1 MARFSDLRP
10 FKNYIKQM
18 QQIAYNTFHRQVIL
32 AVAIILTAIFV
43 SCSNPESSKVSN
55 RHSVAILL
63 DRAESM
69 LGTNDS
75 TALATLDSIDAT
87 AIRSRKQNARY
98 ALLYSEALYKNYI
111 PVASDSLIMEAVR
124 YYSTGSDIRSRFRA
138 FYLVGCIYSE
148 LDRKPDAL
156 LAFTQAEHL
165 ASSVTDDYQLGLLN
179 TQLGLAFF
187 NSFDFSRALD
197 YYNAAYTHYSKA
209 GKESHEMH
217 ALYDIASCQLQLNNL
232 ERAYTLFDSIQ
243 TMASNAGDYYLLYN
257 CQLNKLNS
265 SMFLGDDLRART
277 DMEQITELF
286 GDAFDDAISLSTF
299 AKYNIL
305 AGNLQKARFYL
316 DKGWNNSTSI
326 SDSVSMYEYE
336 SLLLEKSGSFDS
348 AVVICRDAIYMER
361 KNVQTGLGNPLT
373 SAMSDYYKNI
383 SEIEMLKAS
392 RNHYAL
398 VLSILILVAVVVV
411 FILSIRSR
419 RLKYESTRQSLI
431 ITINELRLKENSNNE
446 TINRLNAKIN
456 GLFSRPLQ
464 ELDSVL
470 SKMIDSD
477 ALISSGH
484 IKSEVERKK
493 LYQNQTGAFYEE
505 IKRRFDMIV
514 SDKYQ
519 DELDEIINSS
529 CDNIMEQITS
539 GPFAI
544 SKKDLL
550 ILRLSIAGFSPNSI
564 SYLTGITRTSVY
576 KQRQRTIE
584 KIEKTTPDLVVK
596 LRNILNISS
605 LSIK

>member
-1 MARFSDLRP
+1 MRQRVVTTRLFFLRVSVAT
-10 FKNYIKQM
+10 
-18 QQIAYNTFHRQVIL
+18 IAL
-32 AVAIILTAIFV
+32 LLLCV
-43 SCSNPESSKVSN
+43 SCSHPGSSKVRD

-111 PVASDSLIMEAVR
+111 PVASDSLIMEAIR

-138 FYLVGCIYSE
+138 FYQLGCIYSE

-243 TMASNAGDYYLLYN
+243 TMASNAEDYYLLYN

-265 SMFLGDDLRART
+265 SMLLGDDLRART

-383 SEIEMLKAS
+383 SEIEMLK
-392 RNHYAL
+392 
-398 VLSILILVAVVVV
+398 LSI
-411 FILSIRSR
+411 
-419 RLKYESTRQSLI
+419 
-431 ITINELRLKENSNNE
+431 
-446 TINRLNAKIN
+446 
-456 GLFSRPLQ
+456 
-464 ELDSVL
+464 
-470 SKMIDSD
+470 
-477 ALISSGH
+477 
-484 IKSEVERKK
+484 
-493 LYQNQTGAFYEE
+493 
-505 IKRRFDMIV
+505 
-514 SDKYQ
+514 
-519 DELDEIINSS
+519 
-529 CDNIMEQITS
+529 
-539 GPFAI
+539 
-544 SKKDLL
+544 
-550 ILRLSIAGFSPNSI
+550 
-564 SYLTGITRTSVY
+564 
-576 KQRQRTIE
+576 
-584 KIEKTTPDLVVK
+584 
-596 LRNILNISS
+596 
-605 LSIK
+605 

>member
-1 MARFSDLRP
+1 MRQRVVTTRLFFLRVSVAT
-10 FKNYIKQM
+10 
-18 QQIAYNTFHRQVIL
+18 IAL
-32 AVAIILTAIFV
+32 LLLCV
-43 SCSNPESSKVSN
+43 SCSHPGSSKVRD

-111 PVASDSLIMEAVR
+111 PVASDSLIMEAIR

-138 FYLVGCIYSE
+138 FYQLGCIYSE

-243 TMASNAGDYYLLYN
+243 TMASNAEDYYLLYN

-265 SMFLGDDLRART
+265 SMLLGDDLRART

-383 SEIEMLKAS
+383 SEIEMLKAL

>member
-1 MARFSDLRP
+1 MRQRVVTTRLFFLRVSVAT
-10 FKNYIKQM
+10 
-18 QQIAYNTFHRQVIL
+18 IAL
-32 AVAIILTAIFV
+32 LLLCV
-43 SCSNPESSKVSN
+43 SCSHPGSSKVRD

-111 PVASDSLIMEAVR
+111 PVASDSLIMEAIR

-165 ASSVTDDYQLGLLN
+165 ASAITDDYQLGLLS

-209 GKESHEMH
+209 GKDSHKMH
-217 ALYDIASCQLQLNNL
+217 ALYDIASCQLQLNNP
-232 ERAYTLFDSIQ
+232 EWAYTLFDSIQ
-243 TMASNAGDYYLLYN
+243 TMASNAGDSYLLYN

-265 SMFLGDDLRART
+265 SMLLGDNLRAET
-277 DMEQITELF
+277 DMKQITELF

-299 AKYNIL
+299 AKYNIFT
-305 AGNLQKARFYL
+305 GNLQKARIYL
-316 DKGWNNSTSI
+316 DEGWINSNTI

-336 SLLLEKSGSFDS
+336 SLLWEKIGRFDS
-348 AVVICRDAIYMER
+348 AVAMCRDAIYMER

-392 RNHYAL
+392 RNHYAF
-398 VLSILILVAVVVV
+398 VLSILFFVAAVVV
-411 FILSIRSR
+411 FIMSIRSR
-419 RLKYESTRQSLI
+419 RLKYESARQSLI

-446 TINRLNAKIN
+446 TINQLNTKIN
-456 GLFSRPLQ
+456 SLFSRPLQ

-477 ALISSGH
+477 AIISSGY
-484 IKSEVERKK
+484 IKSEVERKR
-493 LYQNQTGAFYEE
+493 LYQNQTSVFYEE
-505 IKRRFDMIV
+505 IKRKFDMIV

-584 KIEKTTPDLVVK
+584 KIETITPDLVVK
-596 LRNILNISS
+596 LRNILNIS
-605 LSIK
+605 

>member
-1 MARFSDLRP
+1 
-10 FKNYIKQM
+10 M

-55 RHSVAILL
+55 RHGVAILL
-63 DRAESM
+63 DRAEST

-75 TALATLDSIDAT
+75 IALATLDSIDAT
-87 AIRSRKQNARY
+87 AIRSRKLNARY

-111 PVASDSLIMEAVR
+111 PAESDSLIMEAVR

-265 SMFLGDDLRART
+265 SMLLGDDLRART

-493 LYQNQTGAFYEE
+493 LYQNQTSVFYEE
-505 IKRRFDMIV
+505 IKRKFDLIV

>member
-1 MARFSDLRP
+1 MARFPDLRP

-55 RHSVAILL
+55 RHSVAVLL

-87 AIRSRKQNARY
+87 AIRSRKLNARY

-111 PVASDSLIMEAVR
+111 PVASDSLIMEAIR

-138 FYLVGCIYSE
+138 FYQLGCIYSE

-265 SMFLGDDLRART
+265 SMLLGDNLQAET

-299 AKYNIL
+299 AKSNIL
-305 AGNLQKARFYL
+305 AGNLQKARLYL
-316 DKGWNNSTSI
+316 DEGWNNSNSI
-326 SDSVSMYEYE
+326 SDSVLMYEYE
-336 SLLLEKSGSFDS
+336 SQILEKTGHLDS
-348 AVVICRDAIYMER
+348 AIVQCRNSINLER
-361 KNVQTGLGNPLT
+361 LNAQTVNGKPLAGT
-373 SAMSDYYKNI
+373 MSDYYKNL

-392 RNHYAL
+392 RNHYAF
-398 VLSILILVAVVVV
+398 VLSIFIFVAAVVV

-419 RLKYESTRQSLI
+419 RLKYESARQSLI
-431 ITINELRLKENSNNE
+431 ITINELRLKENSDNE

-477 ALISSGH
+477 AIISSGY

-493 LYQNQTGAFYEE
+493 LYQNQTSVFYEE
-505 IKRRFDMIV
+505 IKRKFDLIV

-564 SYLTGITRTSVY
+564 SYFTGITRASVY

-584 KIEKTTPDLVVK
+584 KIETTAPDLVVK
-596 LRNILNISS
+596 LRNILNIS
-605 LSIK
+605 